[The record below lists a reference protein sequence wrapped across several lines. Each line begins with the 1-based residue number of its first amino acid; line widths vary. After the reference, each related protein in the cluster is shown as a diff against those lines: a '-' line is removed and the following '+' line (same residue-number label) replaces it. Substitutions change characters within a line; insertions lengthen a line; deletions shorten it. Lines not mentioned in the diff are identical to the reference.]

1 VITDNEWNQFEL
13 IKEFLELFK
22 EVTIIM
28 SGSKYS
34 TLTMT
39 IPLYNEL
46 IDHTEDYMYSKDK
59 SKQFL
64 REPAKN
70 CREKLLEYY
79 NKTNDAYLIATI
91 LDPRFKMVYFAIILK
106 FFKCI
111 VQYLY
116 KLLYKAFKY

>member
-1 VITDNEWNQFEL
+1 
-13 IKEFLELFK
+13 
-22 EVTIIM
+22 M
-28 SGSKYS
+28 SDSKYF
-34 TLTMT
+34 TFMII

-64 REPAKN
+64 QEPAKN

-91 LDPRFKMVYFAIILK
+91 LDLRFKMVY
-106 FFKCI
+106 
-111 VQYLY
+111 Y
-116 KLLYKAFKY
+116 KDTEWEDKLINKIHKK

>member
-91 LDPRFKMVYFAIILK
+91 LDPRFKMVY
-106 FFKCI
+106 
-111 VQYLY
+111 Y
-116 KLLYKAFKY
+116 KDAEWGDELINEIHEK

>member
-1 VITDNEWNQFEL
+1 MITDNEWNQFEL

-64 REPAKN
+64 QEPAKN

-79 NKTNDAYLIATI
+79 NKTNI
-91 LDPRFKMVYFAIILK
+91 LDLRFKIVY
-106 FFKCI
+106 
-111 VQYLY
+111 Y
-116 KLLYKAFKY
+116 KDAEWGDELINEIHEK